1 MRVDAVQ
8 NRRELIETAAQLW
21 ASRGMEVSMR
31 QIASAAGVGV
41 GTLYRHFSNRDDL
54 LVAVVR
60 QYWQRAGEL
69 TDLYMRTRT
78 ADKQLAWENLL
89 TSICDLEIG
98 ALIAQFGPVLTVD
111 VGHELEADLQLSR
124 EHIQSA
130 VNCAIADGLLPADTS
145 LEQLLLALAK
155 MSRPLPINPHI
166 NASAQAMDMHRHM
179 HWMVHIFAQG
189 LAQQAKQA

>member
-1 MRVDAVQ
+1 MRADAVQ

-21 ASRGMEVSMR
+21 SSRGMEVSMR

-54 LVAVVR
+54 LMAVVR

-69 TDLYMRTRT
+69 TDLYVRART

-98 ALIAQFGPVLTVD
+98 ALIAQFGPALTAD
-111 VGHELEADLQLSR
+111 VGHELE
-124 EHIQSA
+124 
-130 VNCAIADGLLPADTS
+130 AIADGLLPADTS
-145 LEQLLLALAK
+145 LEQLFLALAK

-166 NASAQAMDMHRHM
+166 NASAQAMDMHEHM

-189 LAQQAKQA
+189 LAQQAKQD

>member
-1 MRVDAVQ
+1 MRADAAQ

-124 EHIQSA
+124 ERIQSA

-166 NASAQAMDMHRHM
+166 NASAQAMDMHEHM

>member
-1 MRVDAVQ
+1 MRADAVQ

-166 NASAQAMDMHRHM
+166 NASAQAMDMHEHM

>member
-1 MRVDAVQ
+1 MRADAAQ

-41 GTLYRHFSNRDDL
+41 GTLYRHFPNRDDL

-60 QYWQRAGEL
+60 QYWRRAGEL

-98 ALIAQFGPVLTVD
+98 ALIAQFGPVLTAD

-166 NASAQAMDMHRHM
+166 NASAQAMDMHEHM